1 MASKTAVRLLS
12 LSCTVVLGPAR
23 ILRASAATKGGSAL
37 LLEGAEILL
46 VIVALRKSG
55 EFGQQRCEGGFLA
68 FAERTTRR
76 VECRPNAEGGCD
88 RNLARDLNRAIQLLP
103 GRGHVLNKTKSIS
116 LIGTPIITGQ
126 HVSHRITP
134 ACLANE
140 RDRRPASGEMTSGHF
155 SLGEYGIARGNSY
168 VSSEKKLVA
177 CALALA
183 LNCDN

>member
-1 MASKTAVRLLS
+1 MPRGAATA
-12 LSCTVVLGPAR
+12 
-23 ILRASAATKGGSAL
+23 ILRATSIARSSCCPGGGS
-37 LLEGAEILL
+37 
-46 VIVALRKSG
+46 R
-55 EFGQQRCEGGFLA
+55 GGWVS
-68 FAERTTRR
+68 RR
-76 VECRPNAEGGCD
+76 
-88 RNLARDLNRAIQLLP
+88 LP

-116 LIGTPIITGQ
+116 LVGTPIITGQ

>member
-1 MASKTAVRLLS
+1 MASKTAVRVPS
-12 LSCTVVLGPAR
+12 LSSTVVLGPAR
-23 ILRASAATKGGSAL
+23 SLRASAATKGGSAL

-177 CALALA
+177 CALP
-183 LNCDN
+183 